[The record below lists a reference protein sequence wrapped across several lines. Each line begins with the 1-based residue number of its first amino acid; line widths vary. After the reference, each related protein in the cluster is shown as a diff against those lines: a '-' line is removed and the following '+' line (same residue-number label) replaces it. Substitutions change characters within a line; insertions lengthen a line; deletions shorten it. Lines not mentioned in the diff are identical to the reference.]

1 MGIMFYFIVLGIAAA
16 FLLLVF
22 DTQQRYKLT
31 QILNQAGNVQ
41 PLFMLKSAEQKLNTL
56 NTLLYGDIVL
66 TKEGT
71 TITRG
76 RININE
82 SARQIIASQLNII
95 TNNYRAARITLR
107 NFHAQL
113 NELLATIH
121 RVKGLNFEEIK

>member
-107 NFHAQL
+107 NFHVQL